1 MLILAGEEASMEQ
14 KSRIYTSFHDIPPRE
29 YMYFPKGT
37 LDAGKPGRFSGVE
50 IRHLLISMGVLT
62 VAFTLALTGNN
73 LISGL
78 SDGFNL
84 EILPYG
90 IAISF
95 LGIVTAFFFHELSH
109 KIIAQK
115 HSLWAEY
122 RMFPQGLSLALL
134 LGVLTPFVFA
144 APGAVMFM
152 GGSRSHETGKIAMAG
167 PLANIILAMIT
178 LPIYLFV
185 VYESSI
191 IGQIIGFICL
201 INAFL
206 ATFNLL
212 PFGPLDG
219 VKIIKWNA
227 TVWIILLIIALVIL
241 MLILPRFSLIL

>member
-37 LDAGKPGRFSGVE
+37 LEADKPGRFSSIE

-62 VAFTLALTGNN
+62 LAFTLALTGNN

-78 SDGFNL
+78 SNGFKPS
-84 EILPYG
+84 ILPKG

-95 LGIVTAFFFHELSH
+95 LSIVTAFFFHELSH
-109 KIIAQK
+109 KFMAQK
-115 HSLWAEY
+115 HKLWAEY
-122 RMFPQGLSLALL
+122 RMFPQGLSLALF
-134 LGVLTPFVFA
+134 LGVFTPFVFA
-144 APGAVMFM
+144 APGAVMFR
-152 GGSRSHETGKIAMAG
+152 GGSRIYETGQIAMAG
-167 PLANIILAMIT
+167 PLANIIVSTIT

-185 VYESSI
+185 VFETSI
-191 IGQIIGFICL
+191 FGQIIGFICL

-206 ATFNLL
+206 AVFNLL

-219 VKIIKWNA
+219 VKIIRWNA
-227 TVWIILLIIALVIL
+227 TVWIILLIVSIFIL
-241 MLILPRFSLIL
+241 MNILPRFSIVF